1 MGEGR
6 PPKENENHSP
16 SLMVPR
22 RPRTSPTAGL
32 TRNIVDVPVMP
43 NTAHSNAISAYH
55 LGVLRGGIGLGDRN
69 RPRRVGLEL
78 LGLELLGLA
87 ESPNHRRRRERAASS
102 CRKPMPRRRTT
113 MEGEGGPP
121 RDDDDSRDDGG
132 GGRHPPPLRLAPS
145 APPLSEQW

>member
-32 TRNIVDVPVMP
+32 TRNIVDVPVMT

-55 LGVLRGGIGLGDRN
+55 LGVPRGGIGLGDRN
-69 RPRRVGLEL
+69 RPRRVGSEL
-78 LGLELLGLA
+78 PGLGLLPLGLLPLELA

-102 CRKPMPRRRTT
+102 CRKPMPR
-113 MEGEGGPP
+113 EPP
-121 RDDDDSRDDGG
+121 TR
-132 GGRHPPPLRLAPS
+132 
-145 APPLSEQW
+145 

>member
-1 MGEGR
+1 
-6 PPKENENHSP
+6 
-16 SLMVPR
+16 MVPR

-32 TRNIVDVPVMP
+32 TKNIVDVPVMP

-78 LGLELLGLA
+78 LGLELLGLELLGLA
-87 ESPNHRRRRERAASS
+87 ESPNHRRRRERAALS
-102 CRKPMPRRRTT
+102 CRKPMPREPPTRSSTTARCFTT

-121 RDDDDSRDDGG
+121 RDDDDDDGRDDGG
-132 GGRHPPPLRLAPS
+132 GVRHPQPMRLAPS
-145 APPLSEQW
+145 APPLS